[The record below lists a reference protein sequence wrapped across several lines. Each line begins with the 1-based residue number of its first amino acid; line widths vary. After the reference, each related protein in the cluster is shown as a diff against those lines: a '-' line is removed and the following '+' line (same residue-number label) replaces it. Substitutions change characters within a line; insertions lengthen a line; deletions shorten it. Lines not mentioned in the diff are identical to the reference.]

1 MQTLLT
7 FICGNDAQMNNLDQ
21 FDLERFVKAQD
32 RCYQQV
38 LAELDEGRKSTHWI
52 WFIFPQVT
60 GFGSSR
66 TSEIFS
72 IKSRD
77 EAEAYLLHSILGQ
90 RLIQCVGKVVEHA
103 DLGVR
108 KIFGF
113 PDFLKFH
120 SSLTLFFIISREKK
134 IYKQAIDIFYQ
145 GKLDEKTVEK
155 LNKM

>member
-1 MQTLLT
+1 
-7 FICGNDAQMNNLDQ
+7 MNKLDS

-32 RCYQQV
+32 DCYQQV

-60 GFGSSR
+60 GLGSSR
-66 TSEIFS
+66 TSEVFS

-77 EAEAYLLHSILGQ
+77 EAEAYLLHSTLGP
-90 RLIQCVGKVVEHA
+90 RLIQCIGKVVEHA
-103 DLGVR
+103 DLSAR
-108 KIFGF
+108 EIFGF

-145 GKLDEKTVEK
+145 GKLDEKTIEK
-155 LNKM
+155 LNKI